1 MTTQRN
7 RIGLALVLAIVV
19 LSVAAGAQ
27 PETESSAI
35 RLLIVDETKTFLS
48 TMRVGAL
55 VGVLKGAGLFEVD
68 VKFAD
73 VATSWDDPLDGETL
87 DPGLEPYDIV
97 VVIPVGIDDG
107 TVDWVLLVSGPPPL
121 LDPAVLAGLGAVGQ
135 ITSQVFEGNVRAV
148 GITDH
153 LLVALLY
160 GIYSAEGWMR

>member
-1 MTTQRN
+1 MATQRN
-7 RIGLALVLAIVV
+7 RLGLFLVLAIVV
-19 LSVAAGAQ
+19 LSAAAGAQ
-27 PETESSAI
+27 PETESPTI

-68 VKFAD
+68 VKFVD

-87 DPGLEPYDIV
+87 DPDLEPYDIV
-97 VVIPVGIDDG
+97 VVIPIGIDDG

-121 LDPAVLAGLGAVGQ
+121 LDPSVLGGLGMIGQ
-135 ITSQVFEGNVRAV
+135 ITAQVFEGNVRAV
-148 GITDH
+148 GIADH

-160 GIYSAEGWMR
+160 GVYSAEGWMR